1 MPAMVRAKEAVSGLD
16 KKALTEL
23 KSMTTPP
30 SAVNFV
36 TKAVMLMKGEKKKFD
51 WKDFCKMLA

>member
-1 MPAMVRAKEAVSGLD
+1 MVRAKEAVSGLD